1 VTVQGKTIWVTD
13 AGSALGAG
21 LVDGLAAAGNFVIA
35 SGDDEATLGTLVAR
49 SRGAVAALPI
59 DDVGRRWG
67 AAAMA
72 PRLAEFTDRLDIV
85 VCGGAASEVRGA
97 MPAGAFDAAAGARLI
112 EAGYLHPVRLI
123 DAALPLL
130 RRGRNPYLVCVSTLP
145 AGRRGVPCG
154 AADAASAALECAAR
168 ALSGKGPGAIDVSIA
183 RVGRPEVQPQAAA
196 QAILAGLAKRK
207 ELIQVSPA
215 RSGYNAGARVWQLR
229 WSQWGRSGGVAG

>member
-1 VTVQGKTIWVTD
+1 VQGKTIWVTD

-21 LVDGLAAAGNFVIA
+21 LVDGLVGAGNFVIVSGGDA
-35 SGDDEATLGTLVAR
+35 STLRTMVAR

-59 DDVGRRWG
+59 DEARRWG
-67 AAAMA
+67 AA
-72 PRLAEFTDRLDIV
+72 PLVPSLAEITDRLDIV
-85 VCGGAASEVRGA
+85 VCGGPASEVRGP
-97 MPAGAFDAAAGARLI
+97 MPAGVLDAAACALLI
-112 EAGYLHPVRLI
+112 EVEYMHPVRLI

-130 RRGRNPYLVCVSTLP
+130 RRGRNPYLVCISSLP
-145 AGRRGVPCG
+145 ARMRGVPCG

-183 RVGRPEVQPQAAA
+183 RVGRPDVQPQAAA

-207 ELIQVSPA
+207 ALIQVSPA
-215 RSGYNAGARVWQLR
+215 RRGYNAGTRGWQLR

>member
-1 VTVQGKTIWVTD
+1 MTVQGKTIWVTD

-97 MPAGAFDAAAGARLI
+97 MPAGAFCIGYALGYRL
-112 EAGYLHPVRLI
+112 RLWT
-123 DAALPLL
+123 LPGSVLL
-130 RRGRNPYLVCVSTLP
+130 VVMHMIVPGSRGRCRQNGS
-145 AGRRGVPCG
+145 
-154 AADAASAALECAAR
+154 
-168 ALSGKGPGAIDVSIA
+168 
-183 RVGRPEVQPQAAA
+183 
-196 QAILAGLAKRK
+196 
-207 ELIQVSPA
+207 
-215 RSGYNAGARVWQLR
+215 WMLR
-229 WSQWGRSGGVAG
+229 EATTV